1 MQGRPVKILIACGS
15 GIATSTLAAQ
25 GVREICEERG
35 IEAVIQKSNMSEVM
49 SKASQVDI
57 VFTTN
62 MYRDELPVPL
72 MSVTALITG
81 IGEEAVKKKCGDLL
95 EEVASKI

>member
-1 MQGRPVKILIACGS
+1 
-15 GIATSTLAAQ
+15 
-25 GVREICEERG
+25 
-35 IEAVIQKSNMSEVM
+35 M

-62 MYRDELPVPL
+62 MYREELPVPL

>member
-1 MQGRPVKILIACGS
+1 M
-15 GIATSTLAAQ
+15 
-25 GVREICEERG
+25 
-35 IEAVIQKSNMSEVM
+35 IQKSNMSEVM

-62 MYRDELPVPL
+62 MYREELPVPL